1 LAIRLCDFGKV
12 SANRAIKRQIIESTA
27 EETAAA
33 KLRRGET
40 MHLNAIDRFTRWQC
54 CLRIIVGLPRRD
66 DMDFIRGAGQVKR
79 QVGENLTR
87 GGVIGKEI
95 PVDED
100 QPLHIA

>member
-1 LAIRLCDFGKV
+1 
-12 SANRAIKRQIIESTA
+12 
-27 EETAAA
+27 
-33 KLRRGET
+33 

-54 CLRIIVGLPRRD
+54 CLRIIVGLPRRY
-66 DMDFIRGAGQVKR
+66 DMDFIPGAGQVKR

-100 QPLHIA
+100 QPLHNAWVLGFCSLIESDGRAHGAVAQQRFEIFYGLHKSVR